1 MNGSIRVLSIT
12 PIDYHRRIVRLLDEE
27 TGKQRE
33 ILYGSSYPDRV
44 IRRWAPTLW
53 RKAKPIKHREED

>member
-1 MNGSIRVLSIT
+1 MGKDIRVISIT
-12 PIDYHRRIVRLLDEE
+12 PTRYHRKIVRLLDEE

-53 RKAKPIKHREED
+53 RQAKPIKHREED